1 MDQTKPTL
9 LFVTT
14 ELPYPPDSGGRIK
27 TFRLLQFLTLH
38 YNVKLICAF
47 GGKRK
52 KAVEAMKAAIPGL
65 SYMQVFDNHQPRT
78 AINFF
83 VALMTSPSFNAFRI
97 YSKELETMIK
107 WSAEASDVLMVDHA
121 ETIDLVPEEFKGKI
135 IYHSHNA
142 EFKLWSDFATMRG
155 TFLTKW
161 MLEWE
166 ASRVKQLERYAIK
179 RSTFTFAAPNDQE
192 ALKAKLGIEDS
203 KFRLTYHL
211 GNDALLELDDI
222 NLKANGKEIFYAG
235 TLSWEPNRDGIQWFI
250 EQCWPMIHEKE
261 PSAVLNVCG
270 GGADE
275 DLLKLMEKTAGV
287 NALGFVNDLES
298 IMQKSRCAIVPLR
311 FGSGMKIKTFDALY
325 RGLPLTTTTIGAEG
339 IALEN
344 KKHAHIVDEDNAFAD
359 AVISVLNDTDAATT
373 LRDQG
378 RSICRAIYSY
388 PSMLQGMLEDIRSMH

>member
-1 MDQTKPTL
+1 MNSSKSTL

-14 ELPYPPDSGGRIK
+14 ELPYPADSGGRIK
-27 TFRLLQFLTLH
+27 TFRLLQYLSLQF
-38 YNVKLICAF
+38 NVKLICAF

-65 SYMQVFDNHQPRT
+65 SYLQVFDNHQPRT

-107 WSAEASDVLMVDHA
+107 WSAESSDVLMVDHA
-121 ETIDLVPEEFKGKI
+121 ETIDLVPEEHKGKI
-135 IYHSHNA
+135 VYHSHNA

-179 RSTFTFAAPNDQE
+179 RSTFTFAAPNDQQ
-192 ALKAKLGIEDS
+192 ALMAELGIDAS
-203 KFRLTYHL
+203 KFRSTYHL

-222 NLKANGKEIFYAG
+222 DLKANGKEIFYAG

-250 EQCWPMIHEKE
+250 ENCWPTIHEKE
-261 PSAVLNVCG
+261 PNAVLNVCG
-270 GGADE
+270 GGAD
-275 DLLKLMEKTAGV
+275 DALLKLMNHTAGV
-287 NALGFVNDLES
+287 NALGFVDDLEA

-325 RGLPLTTTTIGAEG
+325 RGLPLITTTTGAEG
-339 IALEN
+339 IELEN
-344 KKHAHIVDEDNAFAD
+344 KKHAYIVDEPNAFAET
-359 AVISVLNDTDAATT
+359 VISVLNDTDTATT
-373 LRDQG
+373 TRDQG
-378 RSICRAIYSY
+378 RSICRERYSY
-388 PSMLQGMLEDIRSMH
+388 ASMLQGMLEDIRSIH

>member
-192 ALKAKLGIEDS
+192 ALKAELGIEDS

>member
-1 MDQTKPTL
+1 MDSSKPTL

-27 TFRLLQFLTLH
+27 TFRLLQFLSLH
-38 YNVKLICAF
+38 FNVKLICAF

-52 KAVEAMKAAIPGL
+52 KAVQGLKEAIPRL
-65 SYMQVFDNHQPRT
+65 SHMQAFDNHQPRT

-83 VALMTSPSFNAFRI
+83 VALMTAPSFNAFRI
-97 YSKELETMIK
+97 YSKELENMVK
-107 WSAEASDVLMVDHA
+107 WSASTSDVVMVDHA
-121 ETIDLVPEEFKGKI
+121 ETIDVVPEEFKGKV

-142 EFKLWSDFATMRG
+142 EYKLWSDFATMRG
-155 TFLTKW
+155 TFITKW
-161 MLEWE
+161 MLDWE

-192 ALKAKLGIEDS
+192 SLMAELGIEAS
-203 KFRLTYHL
+203 KFKTTYHL
-211 GNDALLELDDI
+211 GNDALLDLAPID
-222 NLKANGKEIFYAG
+222 LKSNKKEIFYAG

-250 EQCWPMIHEKE
+250 EQCWPAIIQQE
-261 PSAVLNVCG
+261 PEAVLNVCG

-275 DLLKLMEKTAGV
+275 ALVKLMNKTAGV
-287 NALGFVNDLES
+287 NALGFVDDLDS

-325 RGLPLTTTTIGAEG
+325 RGLPLITTGIGAEG

-344 KKHAHIVDEDNAFAD
+344 KKHAYLVNESNAFAET
-359 AVISVLNDTDAATT
+359 VISVLNETENATT
-373 LRDQG
+373 VRDQG
-378 RSICRAIYSY
+378 RLLCREEYSY
-388 PSMLQGMLEDIRSMH
+388 DSMLNRMLADIRSIL